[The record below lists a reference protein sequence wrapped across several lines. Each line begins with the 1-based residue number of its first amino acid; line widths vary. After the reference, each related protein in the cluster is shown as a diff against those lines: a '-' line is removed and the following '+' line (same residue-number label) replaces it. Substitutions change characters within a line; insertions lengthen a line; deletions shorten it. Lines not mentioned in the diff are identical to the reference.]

1 MTRCDTKIMLDDNS
15 ICFCFFQWPRSL
27 VWPKVWSCWPWDTCL
42 FFVSST
48 WIQSF
53 SWPAAWTTLRNVC
66 AKTPRPILNFAPR
79 GKLWPQGQSCPPVVN
94 FVPLSWSYP
103 LGVKFFVRPSIL
115 LHSSVHPWGW
125 TKGWTFPLGDKWH
138 PWGQFLREFA
148 PTRRVCAYTTV
159 APRREVGAYASFK
172 KQWPL
177 GARGEVKNGP
187 LILFFESIV
196 DCDCFP

>member
-1 MTRCDTKIMLDDNS
+1 MTRRDTKIMLDDNS

-79 GKLWPQGQSCPPVVN
+79 GKLWPQELRCPPGVN
-94 FVPLSWSYP
+94 FVSWGWSYS
-103 LGVKFFVRPSIL
+103 LEVKFSVCLSIL
-115 LHSSVHPWGW
+115 LNNRECS
-125 TKGWTFPLGDKWH
+125 PLGPGVNKGVNI
-138 PWGQFLREFA
+138 PPGGQDSSLE
-148 PTRRVCAYTTV
+148 
-159 APRREVGAYASFK
+159 
-172 KQWPL
+172 
-177 GARGEVKNGP
+177 ARGEVKNGP
-187 LILFFESIV
+187 IWFCSLNR
-196 DCDCFP
+196 